1 MSSSSKFTLFE
12 VISLLFIIFSFFF
25 LSNHTTT
32 ITSLTIHIRKNLLLQ
47 SPNLWTVRWNNTDFG
62 NFKNLL
68 FVVLLNRSLFF
79 LFSTGGGAGV
89 TSTSQTLS
97 CKLILS
103 PMSIPSTW
111 IAALALHLTFK
122 YFNGLTSTSSFSK
135 IFVLNL
141 PLC

>member
-25 LSNHTTT
+25 LSSHTTT
-32 ITSLTIHIRKNLLLQ
+32 ITSLTIHIRKT
-47 SPNLWTVRWNNTDFG
+47 PTTITNLWTVRWNNTDFG

-79 LFSTGGGAGV
+79 FFSTGGGAGV

-141 PLC
+141 PLY